1 MPTHFSP
8 SKLIIIT
15 AALLL
20 NIVSGQE
27 MSGQEILPHSSSS
40 PLTADSGSSNNPTNE
55 SDEREVSKVIPL
67 KYVKANWAVRNIEQ
81 LFKKQKGQFSI
92 IGDDEKQ
99 IVVRADRRLIDEII
113 EVVVA
118 IDRPEEPRI
127 APSPNAP
134 GPNAVAKGISEKIT
148 LKDVEIPEGRDRL
161 KAALR
166 KEFELNQNQL
176 RESLMEL
183 STRIKAAQELLERRD
198 QLADEIIDLR
208 FKELTAAKASGVL
221 PSAAESARSLL
232 SNAPLSATSSG
243 LEATATQ
250 AMRKPDEYVRLLQVH
265 WRNYRYQTES
275 RTSRLAVIDKLSKV
289 ENLDSQDENRLK
301 LEKQDLVLAEKGQA
315 RSLGDWKRAWSE
327 YQTQLQ
333 LLRLDIQEAEKQL
346 SFLARKVEQANKQY
360 SEGSL
365 SQTELS
371 EQSMR
376 LDLAVIKVER
386 AQQIYQLFA
395 EIEKSEPE
403 LNPNDV
409 KMLPLDT
416 SAE

>member
-1 MPTHFSP
+1 MPTHFRP

-15 AALLL
+15 AALLS
-20 NIVSGQE
+20 NTVFGQE
-27 MSGQEILPHSSSS
+27 TLPLQTTPS
-40 PLTADSGSSNNPTNE
+40 PVTVESGSSNDPTNE
-55 SDEREVSKVIPL
+55 SDEREVSKIIPL

-118 IDRPEEPRI
+118 IDRPEEPRS
-127 APSPNAP
+127 APS
-134 GPNAVAKGISEKIT
+134 PNAVAKGIGEKIK
-148 LKDVEIPEGRDRL
+148 LRDVESTEGRDRL

-183 STRIKAAQELLERRD
+183 STRVKAAQELLERRD
-198 QLADEIIDLR
+198 QLADKIIDLR
-208 FKELTAAKASGVL
+208 FQELTAAKASGVL
-221 PSAAESARSLL
+221 PPAAESARSLL
-232 SNAPLSATSSG
+232 SNALLSAASSG
-243 LEATATQ
+243 PEATVTQ
-250 AMRKPDEYVRLLQVH
+250 AMRKPDEYVRLLQGH

-365 SQTELS
+365 SQAELS

-409 KMLPLDT
+409 KRPPLDT

>member
-1 MPTHFSP
+1 
-8 SKLIIIT
+8 
-15 AALLL
+15 
-20 NIVSGQE
+20 
-27 MSGQEILPHSSSS
+27 
-40 PLTADSGSSNNPTNE
+40 
-55 SDEREVSKVIPL
+55 
-67 KYVKANWAVRNIEQ
+67 
-81 LFKKQKGQFSI
+81 LFKKRKGQFSI

-118 IDRPEEPRI
+118 IDRPEEPWI
-127 APSPNAP
+127 AP
-134 GPNAVAKGISEKIT
+134 GPNAVAKGIGEKIK
-148 LKDVEIPEGRDRL
+148 LRDVESTEGRDRL

-198 QLADEIIDLR
+198 QLADKIIDLR
-208 FKELTAAKASGVL
+208 FQELTAAKASGVL
-221 PSAAESARSLL
+221 PPAAESARSLL
-232 SNAPLSATSSG
+232 SNTPLSATSSG
-243 LEATATQ
+243 SEATATQ
-250 AMRKPDEYVRLLQVH
+250 AMRKPDEYVRLLQGH
-265 WRNYRYQTES
+265 WRSYRFQTEY
-275 RTSRLAVIDKLSKV
+275 RTVRLANIDQLSKV
-289 ENLDSQDENRLK
+289 ANLDSQDENRLK
-301 LEKQDLVLAEKGQA
+301 QEKQDLALAEESQA

-376 LDLAVIKVER
+376 FDLAAIKVER
-386 AQQIYQLFA
+386 AQQIYHLFA

-409 KMLPLDT
+409 QRPPLDT

>member
-15 AALLL
+15 AALLS
-20 NIVSGQE
+20 NTVFGQE
-27 MSGQEILPHSSSS
+27 TLPLQTTPS
-40 PLTADSGSSNNPTNE
+40 PVTVESGSSNDPINE

-113 EVVVA
+113 EVVAA
-118 IDRPEEPRI
+118 IDRPEEPWS
-127 APSPNAP
+127 APS
-134 GPNAVAKGISEKIT
+134 PNAVAKGIGGKIELE
-148 LKDVEIPEGRDRL
+148 LKDVESPEGRDRL

-183 STRIKAAQELLERRD
+183 STRVKVAQELLERRD

-208 FKELTAAKASGVL
+208 FQELTAAKASGVL
-221 PSAAESARSLL
+221 PPAAESARSLL
-232 SNAPLSATSSG
+232 SNAPLSAASSG

-250 AMRKPDEYVRLLQVH
+250 AMRKPDEYVRLLQEH
-265 WRNYRYQTES
+265 WKNYRSQTEN
-275 RTSRLAVIDKLSKV
+275 RTVRLAVIDQLSKV

-301 LEKQDLVLAEKGQA
+301 QEKQDLALAEESQA

-376 LDLAVIKVER
+376 FDLAVIKVER

-409 KMLPLDT
+409 KRPPLDT